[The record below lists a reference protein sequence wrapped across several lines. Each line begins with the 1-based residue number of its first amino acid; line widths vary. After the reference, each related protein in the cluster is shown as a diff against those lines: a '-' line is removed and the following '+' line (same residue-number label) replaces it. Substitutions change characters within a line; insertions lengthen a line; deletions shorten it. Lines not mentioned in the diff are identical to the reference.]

1 MNAHELMDLLL
12 KTGSEFVE
20 KGIDIVEEKLDLPED
35 KAEREAMLS
44 AAGKGA
50 LAAGAIAALLGTRI
64 GRKLTGTTLKLGS
77 LAAIGGLGY
86 QAFKEWQ
93 KNNSSQGEIVGD
105 PVHELSAEAKE
116 KRSVSL
122 LKAMV
127 AAAQVDGHLD
137 KNERGKIID
146 QINQLGLESATAK
159 AMENELGQEHNL
171 HSLARS
177 ADSLEAAAEMYMVS
191 RVILD
196 VNEVQERLYLKELAD
211 ALGLEQGLVDSLEL
225 KLA

>member
-12 KTGSEFVE
+12 KTGSEYVE
-20 KGIDIVEEKLDLPED
+20 KGIDIVEKKLDIPED
-35 KAEREAMLS
+35 KNEREAMLS
-44 AAGKGA
+44 SAGKGA
-50 LAAGAIAALLGTRI
+50 LAAGAIAALLGTRV

-93 KNNSSQGEIVGD
+93 KKNTSQAETAGE
-105 PVHELSAEAKE
+105 PVHELSDAAKE
-116 KRSVSL
+116 KRSISL

-137 KNERGKIID
+137 STERGKIIA
-146 QINQLGLESATAK
+146 QIKALDLNSSTAK
-159 AMENELGQEHNL
+159 AIEDELSQEHNL
-171 HSLARS
+171 NALARS
-177 ADSLEAAAEMYMVS
+177 ADSPEAAAEMYMVS

-211 ALGLEQGLVDSLEL
+211 ALGLEKDLVDSIEL

>member
-1 MNAHELMDLLL
+1 MNAHDLMDLLL
-12 KTGSEFVE
+12 ETGREYVD
-20 KGIDIVEEKLDLPED
+20 KGIDIVEKKLDIPED
-35 KAEREAMLS
+35 PKAREAMLS
-44 AAGKGA
+44 SAGKGA
-50 LAAGAIAALLGTRI
+50 LAAGAIAILLGTRS

-93 KNNSSQGEIVGD
+93 KKNSGQGEIVGD
-105 PVHELSAEAKE
+105 PIHELSDAAKE
-116 KRSVSL
+116 KRSISL
-122 LKAMV
+122 LKAMI

-137 KNERGKIID
+137 NAERGKIVD
-146 QINQLGLESATAK
+146 QIKALGLHSATAK
-159 AMENELGQEHNL
+159 AMENELSQEQNL
-171 HSLARS
+171 HALARS
-177 ADSLEAAAEMYMVS
+177 ADSAEAAAEMYMVS

-211 ALGLEQGLVDSLEL
+211 ALGLEKDLVDSLES